1 MSSQN
6 ALIKWVSAGLVV
18 VIAAAIGGYLLLK
31 HQPPAAKAPP
41 PPAASTLPAPAASAP
56 EQHPISQA
64 AVTPAQAASTALP
77 ALEDSDGMVRDDL
90 SQLSG
95 PAAGKLLIGGSLI
108 QRIVATINA
117 LPGRTLPSS
126 ALPVRSPGGHF
137 SVDKHADGTVM
148 APANLK
154 RYAPYVD
161 LFMKTD
167 TQELVSWY
175 VHGYPLFEQAWRQL
189 GMPNS
194 HFNDRLVQVLDLL
207 LKTPVP
213 AQPPKLEGAA
223 GMYRFADPQ
232 LENLAI
238 GQKLLLRLG
247 PKQETAALAKL
258 RAIRAALVGRHP
270 ASASSS

>member
-1 MSSQN
+1 VSNQN

-18 VIAAAIGGYLLLK
+18 VIAAAVGGYLLLK
-31 HQPPAAKAPP
+31 HQPPAPKAPP
-41 PPAASTLPAPAASAP
+41 PPAASTVPVPAASAP

-64 AVTPAQAASTALP
+64 AATPAQAATAALP

-95 PAAGKLLIGGSLI
+95 AAAGKLLIGGSLI

-117 LPGRTLPSS
+117 LPGRELPSS
-126 ALPVRSPGGHF
+126 ALPVRPPRGHF
-137 SVDKHADGTVM
+137 VVDKSNGSVVM
-148 APANLK
+148 APGNLK

-161 LFMKTD
+161 LFMQTD
-167 TQELVSWY
+167 SNELVSWY
-175 VHGYPLFEQAWRQL
+175 VHSYPLFEQAWRQL

-258 RAIRAALVGRHP
+258 RAIRAALVGQHP